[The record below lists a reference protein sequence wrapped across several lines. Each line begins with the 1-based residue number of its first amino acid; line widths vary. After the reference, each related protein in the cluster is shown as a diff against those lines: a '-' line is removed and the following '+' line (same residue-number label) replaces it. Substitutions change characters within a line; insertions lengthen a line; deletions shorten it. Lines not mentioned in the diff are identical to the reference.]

1 MCPGI
6 KHHQTEHNECQRYED
21 LEKKQFFR
29 CLDRSDIGPA
39 MFQQPIFRKGTAELP
54 NLSNQLDFNKEGFHC
69 TKEIFLKWNYDEL
82 DHLWFAD
89 IKECTLKN
97 SKTIAAEVLFQ
108 LLVTDLSFKGRHLI
122 PQSLINRYK

>member
-6 KHHQTEHNECQRYED
+6 KLHQAEHNECQYYED

-39 MFQQPIFRKGTAELP
+39 MFQQTIFWKETAELP
-54 NLSNQLDFNKEGFHC
+54 NLSTYLNFNKKGFHC
-69 TKEIFLKWNYDEL
+69 TKDIFVEWKYKEL
-82 DHLWFAD
+82 LHLWEVG
-89 IKECTLKN
+89 IKECNLKH
-97 SKTIAAEVLFQ
+97 SKTIAIEVLSQ

-122 PQSLINRYK
+122 PQQFIDKYK